1 MATDA
6 SVAPVLNT
14 KPGIQSLSPFG
25 AARSTVEGAP
35 LTADELRKTNAYMR
49 ASLYLC
55 LGMLY
60 LKQNPLLKEPLK
72 LDDLKA
78 RLLGHW
84 GSDSGQIFTY
94 IHFNRLIKQ
103 YDLNAI
109 FISGPGHGAPAVLSQ
124 SYLEGV
130 YSEVYP
136 EMSQDEEG
144 MRRFFK
150 QFSFPGGIGSHA
162 TPETPG
168 SLHEGGELGYSIS
181 HAFGSVFDHPDLI
194 SVTMVGDGE
203 SETGPLATSWHSTKF
218 LNPITDGAVL
228 PILHLNGYK
237 INNPTVLSRIS
248 HTELEALFIG
258 YGWTPYFV
266 EGSDLDS
273 MHQAMAATLERCVKE
288 IKSYQKQ
295 ARDSGKAFR
304 PRWPMIVLR
313 SPKGWTAPR
322 DVDGHHLEGYWRAHQ
337 IPLPDVAKNKA
348 HLKLLEDW
356 MRSYKPEE
364 VFDSEG
370 KLIPELAELA
380 PTGNARMSANPISNG
395 GIIRKALHLP
405 DFRKYALAVN
415 PGITNK
421 GSMSNMAE
429 WLRDVV
435 AKNLTNFR
443 LFGPDETE
451 SNKLGGVYAAGKKV
465 WMADYLPEDE
475 DAGNLAYEG
484 RVMEMLSE
492 HTVEGW
498 LEGYILSG
506 RHGLLNSYEPFIHII
521 DSMVNQHC
529 KWIEKCLEV
538 EWRAK
543 VSSLNIL
550 LTATVWRQDH
560 NGFTHQDPGFLDVVA
575 NKSPEV
581 VRIYLPPD
589 GNCLLSV
596 MSHCLESKNYVNVI
610 VADKQDHLQYLDMNA
625 AVAHCSKGLGI
636 WEWASTFPD
645 EDPDVVMA
653 SCGDVPTME
662 ALAATALLRQH
673 LPDLKIRFVNVVD
686 LFKLISND
694 DHPHGLTDKAFD
706 AIFTNDRPV
715 IFNFHSYPWLIHRMV
730 YKRTGSHNIHVRGY
744 REKGNIDTPLELAI
758 RNQAD
763 RFSLAMEALDR
774 LPNLKNRG
782 SMVREKLLEE
792 QIMARNDAFEHGIDA
807 AKYREW
813 VWPYGPKEE
822 GVIGAVQSK
831 LGLGG
836 DDQPAASVVGT
847 SE

>member
-1 MATDA
+1 MSAETA
-6 SVAPVLNT
+6 SLT
-14 KPGIQSLSPFG
+14 PFG
-25 AARSTVEGAP
+25 TARSTVKGTP
-35 LTADELRKTNAYMR
+35 LSPEDLKKTDAYMR

-60 LKQNPLLKEPLK
+60 LQKNPLLKEPLK
-72 LDDLKA
+72 LEHLKA

-84 GSDSGQIFTY
+84 GSDAGQIFTY

-103 YDLNAI
+103 QGLNGL
-109 FISGPGHGAPAVLSQ
+109 FVSGPGHGAPAVLSQ

-130 YSEVYP
+130 YTEVYP
-136 EMSQDEEG
+136 NITEDEEG

-181 HAFGSVFDHPDLI
+181 HAFGTVFDNPDLI
-194 SVTMVGDGE
+194 TLTMVGDGE

-228 PILHLNGYK
+228 PVLHLNGYK
-237 INNPTVLSRIS
+237 INNPTVLARIS
-248 HTELEALFIG
+248 HEELEALFIG
-258 YGWTPYFV
+258 YGWKPYFV

-273 MHQAMAATLERCVKE
+273 MHQAMAATLEQAVAE
-288 IKSYQKQ
+288 IKQYQKQ
-295 ARDSGKAFR
+295 ARSTGKAFR
-304 PRWPMIVLR
+304 PRWPMVILR

-322 DVDGHHLEGYWRAHQ
+322 DVSGHHLEGYWRAHQ
-337 IPLPDVAKNKA
+337 IPLADVATNSE

-364 VFDSEG
+364 LFTKDG
-370 KLIPELAELA
+370 KLIPELKELV
-380 PTGNARMSANPISNG
+380 PEGNLRMSANPVANG
-395 GIIRKALHLP
+395 GLIRKSLNLP
-405 DFRKYALAVN
+405 DFRDYALSVE
-415 PGITNK
+415 PGVTN
-421 GSMSNMAE
+421 GPSMANMALY
-429 WLRDVV
+429 LRDVV
-435 AKNLTNFR
+435 ARNLDSFR

-451 SNKLGGVYAAGKKV
+451 SNKLGAVYEAGKKV
-465 WMADYLPEDE
+465 WMAGYLPEDE
-475 DAGNLAYEG
+475 DAGNLAFSG
-484 RVMEMLSE
+484 RVMEILSE

-498 LEGYILSG
+498 LEGYVLSG

-596 MSHCLESKNYVNVI
+596 MNHCFESKNYVNVI
-610 VADKQDHLQYLDMNA
+610 VADKQDHLQYLNMEEA
-625 AVAHCSKGLGI
+625 IAHCTKGLGI

-645 EDPDVVMA
+645 EDPDVVFA

-662 ALAATALLRQH
+662 SLAATALLREF

-686 LFKLISND
+686 LFKLISNV
-694 DHPHGLTDKAFD
+694 DHPHGLTDLAYK
-706 AIFTNDRPV
+706 AIFTDDKPI
-715 IFNFHSYPWLIHRMV
+715 IFNFHSYPWLVHRLT
-730 YKRTGSHNIHVRGY
+730 YKRPGSQNIHVRGY
-744 REKGNIDTPLELAI
+744 KEKGNIDTPLELAI
-758 RNQAD
+758 RNETD
-763 RFSLAMEALDR
+763 RFSLAIDAIDR
-774 LPNLKNRG
+774 LPNLKNKG
-782 SMVREKLLEE
+782 SMARERLLER
-792 QIMARNDAFEHGIDA
+792 QIHARTEAFENGIDPA
-807 AKYREW
+807 QFRNW
-813 VWPYGPKEE
+813 RWDLGPK
-822 GVIGAVQSK
+822 GAAGLVDAVQSK
-831 LGLGG
+831 LGLNS
-836 DDQPAASVVGT
+836 DNQPAAAAVGT

>member
-1 MATDA
+1 MSADTA
-6 SVAPVLNT
+6 SIT
-14 KPGIQSLSPFG
+14 PFG
-25 AARSTVEGAP
+25 LARSTVQGKP
-35 LTADELRKTNAYMR
+35 LSAEELRKTDAFMR

-72 LDDLKA
+72 KEDLKT

-94 IHFNRLIKQ
+94 IHFNRLIKK
-103 YDLNAI
+103 YGLDGL

-136 EMSQDEEG
+136 NITEDEEG
-144 MRRFFK
+144 MRLFFK

-181 HAFGSVFDHPDLI
+181 HAFGTVFDNPDLI
-194 SVTMVGDGE
+194 AVTMVGDGE

-248 HTELEALFIG
+248 HEELEALFIG
-258 YGWTPYFV
+258 YGWKPYFV
-266 EGSDLDS
+266 EGSDLET
-273 MHQAMAATLERCVKE
+273 MHQAMAATLEQAVLE
-288 IKSYQKQ
+288 IKQYQKQ

-304 PRWPMIVLR
+304 PRWPMVVLR

-322 DVDGHHLEGYWRAHQ
+322 DVSGHHLEGYWRAHQ
-337 IPLPDVAKNKA
+337 IPLADVATSA
-348 HLKLLEDW
+348 EHLALLESW
-356 MRSYKPEE
+356 MKSYKPDELF
-364 VFDSEG
+364 VNG
-370 KLIPELAELA
+370 KLIPELKELV
-380 PTGNARMSANPISNG
+380 PQGNARMSANPVANG
-395 GIIRKALHLP
+395 GYLRKSLRLP
-405 DFRKYALAVN
+405 DFRKYAFEVV
-415 PGITNK
+415 PGVTNAP
-421 GSMSNMAE
+421 SMSNMAK

-435 AKNLTNFR
+435 AANQTNFR

-451 SNKLGGVYAAGKKV
+451 SNKLGAVYEAGKKV

-475 DAGNLAYEG
+475 DAGNLANAG
-484 RVMEMLSE
+484 RVMEILSE

-498 LEGYILSG
+498 LEGYVLSG

-589 GNCLLSV
+589 GNTLLSV
-596 MSHCLESKNYVNVI
+596 MDHCLESKNYVNVI
-610 VADKQDHLQYLDMNA
+610 VADKQDHLQYLNMEE
-625 AVAHCSKGLGI
+625 AVAHCTKGLGI

-645 EDPDVVMA
+645 EEPDLVMA

-662 ALAATALLRQH
+662 SLAAVALLRTY

-686 LFKLISND
+686 LFKLISHL
-694 DHPHGLTDKAFD
+694 DHPHGLTDREFT
-706 AIFTNDRPV
+706 AIFTDDKPI
-715 IFNFHSYPWLIHRMV
+715 IFNFHSYPWLVHRLT
-730 YKRTGSHNIHVRGY
+730 YKRPGHNNIHVRGY
-744 REKGNIDTPLELAI
+744 KEKGNINTPLELAI
-758 RNQAD
+758 RNETD
-763 RFSLAMEALDR
+763 RFSLAMDAIDR
-774 LPNLKNRG
+774 LPGLKGKG
-782 SMVREKLLEE
+782 SNTREKLLNE
-792 QIMARNDAFEHGIDA
+792 QIVARNMAFENGIDA
-807 AKYREW
+807 DKYRNWRWEF
-813 VWPYGPKEE
+813 GEKKE
-822 GVIGAVQSK
+822 GVLDQVQK
-831 LGLGG
+831 GLGIG
-836 DDQPAASVVGT
+836 SGSDAPPAAVVGT